1 MRATGNARLPCHEH
15 MTAQH
20 HIMRK
25 MHQIIELATLADNR
39 VAQRAAING
48 AIGAHFDISLN
59 DNATKLRYF
68 HMCLAGRKAK
78 AALPDAASR
87 MNGNPVAD

>member
-1 MRATGNARLPCHEH
+1 MRATGNARLPGHEH

-20 HIMRK
+20 HIMRE
-25 MHQIIELATLADNR
+25 MHQIIQLASLADNSI
-39 VAQRAAING
+39 AQRAAINS
-48 AIGAHFDISLN
+48 AIGTHFDISLN
-59 DNATKLRYF
+59 DNATKLRHF

-87 MNGNPVAD
+87 MNDNPVAD